1 MAQHESSTQK
11 EPGAEIPFFPMARD
25 PRCPFSPPPE
35 LKRLQAETPVSKV
48 RIWDGR
54 TAWLVTRYEDVRFV
68 LRDARFSVNPH
79 HAGWPPMSAGQA
91 ATRRDLK
98 PNIFALDN
106 PEHNVL
112 RRMQSADFRIVQIEA
127 WRPRVQELVDGAI
140 DAMLKMPKPVDLWE
154 AFALKVPSI
163 VICEMLGVPYE
174 DHEFFQHHSEQLVAT
189 HSSKET
195 VDESLEAIRKFLKKL
210 VEKKAQEPT
219 SDILS
224 RMATEQVRTGL
235 LNSSEVADLCMMLL
249 IAGHDTTSNT
259 ICLATALLIQHPD
272 QLEIFRKGDQAVVA
286 KAVEEILRFLDVPHL
301 GRRRVALED
310 VEVGG
315 QLIKAGDGVIAAQMV
330 ADRDGTAF
338 ESPDNFDITRD
349 ARHHLGFG
357 FGTHQCLG
365 QPLVRVEVQTAL
377 RTLFQRIPT
386 LKLAIPMEE
395 VAFDYEALV
404 YGVHELPVTW

>member
-1 MAQHESSTQK
+1 MAQHESSSEK
-11 EPGAEIPFFPMARD
+11 EAGAEIPYFPMARD

-35 LKRLQAETPVSKV
+35 LKRLQAEAPVSKV

-79 HAGWPPMSAGQA
+79 NPGWPPMSAGQA

-174 DHEFFQHHSEQLVAT
+174 DHEFFQLHSERLVAT
-189 HSSKET
+189 HSSKDT
-195 VDESLEAIRKFLKKL
+195 VDESLEAIRSFLKEL
-210 VEKKAQEPT
+210 VEKKVREPT
-219 SDILS
+219 NDILS
-224 RMATEQVRTGL
+224 RMATEQVGTGQ

-259 ICLATALLIQHPD
+259 ICLATILLLQHPD

-286 KAVEEILRFLDVPHL
+286 KAVEEVLRFLDVPHL

-338 ESPDNFDITRD
+338 ESPDTFDITRD

-377 RTLFQRIPT
+377 QTLFQRIPT
-386 LKLAIPMEE
+386 LKLAIPMDE

-404 YGVHELPVTW
+404 YGVEKLPVTW